1 MRQSDYQQTRQD
13 MDRIEGI
20 GIITAISLL
29 VVGAI
34 LGGIAAE
41 GIRLWLQALW
51 VPR

>member
-1 MRQSDYQQTRQD
+1 MHDDYEE

-20 GIITAISLL
+20 GLVTLISLL

-41 GIRLWLQALW
+41 GIRLWIAALW